1 MRPLDSISSIKT
13 KIGIV
18 IVAAVGVTIA
28 VVVLGVKAGF
38 PLLVCGLTAGALAL
52 AMVQFLARGL
62 TSPLRQ
68 MSAAATAMAAGDY
81 QRRVETTSKDE
92 VGELALAFNGM
103 VAELAEVDRIRR
115 DLIANVSHELRTP
128 ITALQATLENMV
140 DGVVAPDRPALEI
153 MLQQAQRL
161 GGLVSQL
168 LDLSRLESGVVPLQV
183 KRFAARPFLEAVVRE
198 AGLAVSFSMSVE
210 PEDLFI
216 VADAER
222 LHQVVTNLVNN
233 AARHS
238 PRGEAVGLSACG
250 RGGEI
255 TLEVSDRGPGISK
268 EESKRVFERF
278 YRSDEARAS
287 PDGGTGLGLA
297 IARWVIDLHGGSIEV
312 LENSPTGCR
321 MVVTLP
327 GEAPGP
333 R

>member
-1 MRPLDSISSIKT
+1 MRPLDSIRSIKT
-13 KIGIV
+13 KIGVV

-81 QRRVETTSKDE
+81 QRRVETTSTDE

-140 DGVVAPDRPALEI
+140 DGVVAPDPPALEI

-183 KRFAARPFLEAVVRE
+183 QRFRARPFLEAVVRE
-198 AGLAVSFSMSVE
+198 AVLPVAFKMSVE
-210 PEDLFI
+210 PEDLSI
-216 VADAER
+216 DADSDR
-222 LHQVVTNLVNN
+222 LHQVVTNLVKN

-238 PRGEAVGLSACG
+238 PQGQPVGLCASE
-250 RGGEI
+250 RNNEI
-255 TLEVSDRGPGISK
+255 TIEVCDRGPGISK
-268 EESKRVFERF
+268 EESERVFERF
-278 YRSDEARAS
+278 YRSDEARAT

-312 LENSPTGCR
+312 LANSPSGCR

-327 GEAPGP
+327 MARPGA